1 MNKIAV
7 VALLLSL
14 LVSSGCSWFVPS
26 TVKRQVGLMRTD
38 AETSLVEVEK
48 MQGEDG
54 RLKAMQTLKRYKD
67 GIVVVD
73 DYVNGRKA
81 TR

>member
-1 MNKIAV
+1 MNKIVAI
-7 VALLLSL
+7 ALLLSL

-38 AETSLVEVEK
+38 AEVSLTEVQG
-48 MQGEDG
+48 MTGEDG
-54 RLKAMQTLKRYKD
+54 RLKALQTLKRYKD

>member
-1 MNKIAV
+1 
-7 VALLLSL
+7 
-14 LVSSGCSWFVPS
+14 
-26 TVKRQVGLMRTD
+26 
-38 AETSLVEVEK
+38 